1 MKILIAPDK
10 FKGSLTADEVAEA
23 MAEGI
28 RSVNPDIE
36 AIKFPLADGGDG
48 TAAIL
53 TKHLHGEFFPVKV
66 HNPLFEIIEASY
78 GYSESGRTAFIE
90 MSAASGLRLIP
101 AEKQNPLN
109 TSTLGTGEMIMDAIR
124 HGAEKIILG
133 IGGSAT
139 NDAGIGM
146 AAALGFRFLDH
157 DGNELKP
164 VGANLEFIQSI
175 DDSTLHYNLA
185 GVDVQVACDVD
196 NPLTGKRGAA
206 WVYGPQK
213 GATTETILKLDKG
226 LKNFARVVKEKY
238 GKDISRLPGAGAAG
252 GLGAGAMVFLN
263 ARLRSGVELVMDI
276 TMFEDHLK
284 NADLIITGEGKID
297 DQSFQGKVLS
307 GITKLAKKY
316 NLPVIAVCGDLK
328 LDIRKLKNHGI
339 IQAISLVDYFGSVEQ
354 AMHSTRTGITEV
366 TKILLKKYTTR

>member
-53 TKHLHGEFFPVKV
+53 TKHFNGEFIPVKV

-146 AAALGFRFLDH
+146 AAAMGFRFLDH

-213 GATTETILKLDKG
+213 GATSETILKLDKG

-339 IQAISLVDYFGSVEQ
+339 NEAISLVDYFGSVEQ